1 MIMCSLTN
9 QLGFLRRE
17 KHVDIVWI
25 SRGSEVLIA
34 VGYGGTSRPE
44 LPSVDLEGRNI
55 RVGVGGGNL
64 PGNVTIV
71 GACVVSEP
79 VEGASIV
86 GTLGARRAESKAKGD
101 GFSSGTAENPA
112 DNAHVGT
119 VSILAQSQAK
129 QARDLVTI

>member
-1 MIMCSLTN
+1 MCSLTN

-25 SRGSEVLIA
+25 SRGSEVLIT
-34 VGYGGTSRPE
+34 VGHGSASRPK
-44 LPSVDLEGRNI
+44 LPSVYLEGRNI

-64 PGNVTIV
+64 PGNVTVV
-71 GACVVSEP
+71 GARVVSEP

-86 GTLGARRAESKAKGD
+86 GILGTRRLESKAKGD
-101 GFSSGTAENPA
+101 GFPGGTVENPA

-119 VSILAQSQAK
+119 VGSPAVSQAK